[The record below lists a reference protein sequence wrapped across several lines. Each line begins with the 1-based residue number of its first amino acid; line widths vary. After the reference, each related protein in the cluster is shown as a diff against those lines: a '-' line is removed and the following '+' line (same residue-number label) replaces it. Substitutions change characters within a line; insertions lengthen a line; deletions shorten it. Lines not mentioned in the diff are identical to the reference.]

1 MSLPG
6 SRVPGGCPTRVLR
19 ASGNLSDRPVSS
31 TEPRRLATRRSE
43 TATVLRVAR
52 APEPPFSA
60 LPGFWVQAQQ
70 LRLLRAGGERGALGC
85 SRPGPPLRSRVRA
98 RSARGQLRPR
108 VTCRLRAAAVA
119 PARATALGLCWSAPG
134 SCAPLRATTLS
145 DLALFIYFFKF
156 FFFTLW
162 LSLTFPFS
170 FLFSPFLYLL
180 FFFSKRR
187 QKALQVGGDLSLPT
201 NSFSAW
207 WWRSWLLL
215 PLSSS
220 PSCSSSAF
228 SSFFRYKAL
237 AACWSP
243 KPALLLSMPSGP
255 AGA

>member
-43 TATVLRVAR
+43 TATVLRVTR

-60 LPGFWVQAQQ
+60 LPGFWVQAQ

-156 FFFTLW
+156 FFL
-162 LSLTFPFS
+162 LSGSLLLSPSRSFS
-170 FLFSPFLYLL
+170 LL
-180 FFFSKRR
+180 FFIFYSFSPKEGRR
-187 QKALQVGGDLSLPT
+187 RSKWEEICPFLRTLSLPGGGDRGYCCPCPPPLPAPPAPSPP
-201 NSFSAW
+201 SFGI
-207 WWRSWLLL
+207 
-215 PLSSS
+215 
-220 PSCSSSAF
+220 
-228 SSFFRYKAL
+228 KH
-237 AACWSP
+237 
-243 KPALLLSMPSGP
+243 
-255 AGA
+255 